1 MADEVEYRFHSL
13 QQNYPNDNGG
23 PTFLQV
29 TWSKSEELA
38 NGLVEVR
45 KQLGCQSKT
54 DGIVPNTKSHVDH
67 NAKSRNCSSYILQDL
82 AYRRL
87 MQYNQ
92 EIQAILFRHHPQRV
106 DDEECMDTRDEFMS
120 AIHSSP
126 GETLDN
132 WVVPD

>member
-1 MADEVEYRFHSL
+1 
-13 QQNYPNDNGG
+13 
-23 PTFLQV
+23 
-29 TWSKSEELA
+29 
-38 NGLVEVR
+38 
-45 KQLGCQSKT
+45 LGCQSNT
-54 DGIVPNTKSHVDH
+54 DGIVPNKKSHVEH
-67 NAKSRNCSSYILQDL
+67 NAKSRKCSSYIYKDL

-106 DDEECMDTRDEFMS
+106 DDEECMDTRDELMS